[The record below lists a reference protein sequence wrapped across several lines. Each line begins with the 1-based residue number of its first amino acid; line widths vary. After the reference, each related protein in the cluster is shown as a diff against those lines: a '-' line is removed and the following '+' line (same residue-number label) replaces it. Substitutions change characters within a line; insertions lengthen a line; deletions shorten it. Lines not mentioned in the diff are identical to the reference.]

1 MDQQPHNHNVGV
13 GGHRASASLSTSQTQ
28 SIHTTASSGER
39 SSGTARSMQAIP
51 VTSAGG
57 STESQTP
64 DQGSPATTDAAEWE
78 SSKEQTHL
86 PMLPLTPPERSSA
99 DLVYDTVNFIQQMM
113 IPGGVEAA
121 NCFLSVTEHPPVTP
135 ESLAE
140 LDMPRIINNPK
151 LRHDVNFDRELHFRP
166 NLDGS
171 KGRQKMK
178 LAEDYWKALEGELF
192 LFGFVHK
199 NLADPEQAQ
208 NTTYWQ
214 DILGCGQKR
223 LSKLF
228 HAIRDILKTL
238 VPDCDQKSIEER
250 LDVDLIMQE
259 VLNGVLDLVDLGNWL
274 AKVIKNHCAPMRDEL
289 VDNMRAEI
297 NRGALTDKPLTLV
310 NGIRELLNILEYM
323 KLDVANHQIRHMRP
337 LLIEDTVNFQRRYNA
352 HRISMNKIDIGR
364 SRAWLNREME
374 MMTTSTT
381 TPTQLEALTSALLRG
396 LVFESHFSSSYPPT
410 FYLDIDRLRML
421 RSEMHAEIYITICKE
436 VLVEMA
442 GNQATEADLAEPS
455 ATLETCVTAILAGTY
470 GRIGTNAEYIAA
482 EIMRLVLLMERKDGQ
497 CDPDLMDRA
506 LRHLE
511 TDLRTESPTFKKHA
525 QDLVDRLL
533 PRLQA
538 SVEQHIRLPALHL
551 QDRLVPPAPPSSQ
564 TNPFG
569 FGAIWAPVIAQP
581 SIDPEEDVIRR
592 FTHIIVLH
600 WQVWAQLV
608 YTPLVDDDD
617 SSDSDGSNTP
627 PSSGHSSPTV
637 PVAQAVYAPGRKWLP
652 IGVTVTEVPS
662 GIPTPAPSPSAEA
675 QGQSVDEEDD
685 GDKSVHSGSASNTS
699 RST

>member
-1 MDQQPHNHNVGV
+1 
-13 GGHRASASLSTSQTQ
+13 
-28 SIHTTASSGER
+28 
-39 SSGTARSMQAIP
+39 
-51 VTSAGG
+51 
-57 STESQTP
+57 
-64 DQGSPATTDAAEWE
+64 
-78 SSKEQTHL
+78 
-86 PMLPLTPPERSSA
+86 MLPLTPPERSSA
-99 DLVYDTVNFIQQMM
+99 DLLYDTFSFIQQMM
-113 IPGGVEAA
+113 DPGGNESA
-121 NCFLSVTEHPPVTP
+121 NCFLGATEQPPVTP

-171 KGRQKMK
+171 KGRQKIK
-178 LAEDYWKALEGELF
+178 LAEEYWKALEGELF

-214 DILGCGQKR
+214 EILAYGQKR

-238 VPDCDQKSIEER
+238 VPDCDQKSIEDR

-259 VLNGVLDLVDLGNWL
+259 ILNGVLDLVDLGNWL

-289 VDNMRAEI
+289 VDTMRNEI
-297 NRGALTDKPLTLV
+297 KRGALNDKPTTLV
-310 NGIRELLNILEYM
+310 SGIRELLNILEFM

-352 HRISMNKIDIGR
+352 HRISMGKIDVQR
-364 SRAWLNREME
+364 SRWWLNRELEIM
-374 MMTTSTT
+374 T
-381 TPTQLEALTSALLRG
+381 TPTTNPTHLEALTSALLKG
-396 LVFESHFSSSYPPT
+396 LVFENHFHSPNTYAPT
-410 FYLDIDRLRML
+410 FYLDVDRLRML
-421 RSEMHAEIYITICKE
+421 RSEMHAEIYIAICKE

-442 GNQATEADLAEPS
+442 GKQATEAELAQAS
-455 ATLETCVTAILAGTY
+455 TALETCVTAILAGHY
-470 GRIGTNAEYIAA
+470 GRIGTNAEYIAT
-482 EIMRLVLLMERKDGQ
+482 EIMRVVLLIERKDGQ
-497 CDPDLMDRA
+497 CDPDLMDIA
-506 LRHLE
+506 LQRLE
-511 TDLRTESPTFKKHA
+511 NDLRTESPTFKKHA

-538 SVEQHIRLPALHL
+538 SVDQHIRLPALHL

-569 FGAIWAPVIAQP
+569 FGAICAPVTAQP
-581 SIDPEEDVIRR
+581 NVDPEEEVIRR

-600 WQVWAQLV
+600 WQVWAELV
-608 YTPLVDDDD
+608 YTPLVIDDD
-617 SSDSDGSNTP
+617 SSTSDGSNTP
-627 PSSGHSSPTV
+627 PSSGNSSPTV

-662 GIPTPAPSPSAEA
+662 GMPTPAPSPSAEA
-675 QGQSVDEEDD
+675 QGQSTDEEEDSD
-685 GDKSVHSGSASNTS
+685 SAVHSSSTSNASQSA
-699 RST
+699 

>member
-1 MDQQPHNHNVGV
+1 MQP
-13 GGHRASASLSTSQTQ
+13 
-28 SIHTTASSGER
+28 
-39 SSGTARSMQAIP
+39 IP
-51 VTSAGG
+51 VTSAGE

-64 DQGSPATTDAAEWE
+64 EQGSPVTTDAAEWE
-78 SSKEQTHL
+78 SSKEQIHP

-99 DLVYDTVNFIQQMM
+99 DVLYDASSIIQQRMD
-113 IPGGVEAA
+113 PGGNEAA
-121 NCFLSVTEHPPVTP
+121 NCFLSATEHPPVTP

-171 KGRQKMK
+171 KGRQKMRV
-178 LAEDYWKALEGELF
+178 AEEYWKALGGELF

-208 NTTYWQ
+208 YKTYWQ
-214 DILGCGQKR
+214 DTLTCGQKR

-238 VPDCDQKSIEER
+238 VPDGDQKSIEDR

-259 VLNGVLDLVDLGNWL
+259 ILNGVLDLVDLGNWL

-289 VDNMRAEI
+289 VDTMRNEVR
-297 NRGALTDKPLTLV
+297 RGALNDKPTTLV
-310 NGIRELLNILEYM
+310 NGIRELLNILEFM

-352 HRISMNKIDIGR
+352 HRISMGKIDVQT
-364 SRAWLNREME
+364 SRWWLDRQLE
-374 MMTTSTT
+374 MMTTPTT
-381 TPTQLEALTSALLRG
+381 TPTHLEALTSALLKG
-396 LVFESHFSSSYPPT
+396 LVFENHFHSEATYAPT
-410 FYLDIDRLRML
+410 FYLDVERLRML
-421 RSEMHAEIYITICKE
+421 RSEMHAEIYVAICKE

-442 GNQATEADLAEPS
+442 GKQAREDDLAQAS
-455 ATLETCVTAILAGTY
+455 AALETCVTEILAGHY

-482 EIMRLVLLMERKDGQ
+482 EIMRLVLLIERKDGQ
-497 CDPDLMDRA
+497 CDPDLMDNA
-506 LRHLE
+506 LLRLV

-525 QDLVDRLL
+525 RDLVDRLL

-538 SVEQHIRLPALHL
+538 SVDQHIRLPALHL

-569 FGAIWAPVIAQP
+569 FGAILAPITAQP
-581 SIDPEEDVIRR
+581 NVDPEEEVIRR

-600 WQVWAQLV
+600 WQVWAELV
-608 YTPLVDDDD
+608 YTPLVVDDDT
-617 SSDSDGSNTP
+617 STTDGSNTP
-627 PSSGHSSPTV
+627 PSTGNSSPTV
-637 PVAQAVYAPGRKWLP
+637 PVAQAVYGPGGKWLP
-652 IGVTVTEVPS
+652 IAVTVTEVPS
-662 GIPTPAPSPSAEA
+662 GMPTPAPSPSAEA
-675 QGQSVDEEDD
+675 QGQSTDEEEDS
-685 GDKSVHSGSASNTS
+685 DKPVHSGSASNAS
-699 RST
+699 QSA